1 VIKKQDNGNEERC
14 QREAHYQ
21 RKVESIKD
29 EVARLRS
36 A

>member
-1 VIKKQDNGNEERC
+1 MMGNEERGKK
-14 QREAHYQ
+14 EAHYQ
-21 RKVESIKD
+21 RKVESIKG